1 MAVTKPGWLKDSVA
15 KVDGYYSPKGELLKS
30 SKLSQ
35 EQVDAW
41 NGVKKKKRKAKKKP
55 AVEQIEQVIE
65 ESVEEAPVAPSV
77 SVTEVEVEE
86 PKPRKK
92 LFGLFKK

>member
-30 SKLSQ
+30 SKLNQ

-65 ESVEEAPVAPSV
+65 ESAEEAPVAPSV